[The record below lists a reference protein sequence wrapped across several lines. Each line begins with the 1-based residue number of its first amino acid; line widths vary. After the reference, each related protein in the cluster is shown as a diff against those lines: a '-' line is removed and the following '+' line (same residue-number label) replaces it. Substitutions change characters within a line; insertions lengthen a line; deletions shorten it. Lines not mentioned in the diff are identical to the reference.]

1 MATVE
6 GLEETLRAL
15 VAERQDLRERRA
27 ARDELESN
35 RLELG
40 RRQRQ
45 LSEALIDRYRGH
57 AA

>member
-1 MATVE
+1 MGA
-6 GLEETLRAL
+6 RAGG
-15 VAERQDLRERRA
+15 APAARDAFREAGPARTHA

-45 LSEALIDRYRGH
+45 LFEALIDRYRGH